1 MKRSRNQFD
10 PASSRPFRL
19 SRSKIDLWLECPRC
33 FYLDRRLH
41 VQRPALPGFSLNNAV
56 DQLLKREFDSHR
68 AKQRAHEVMKKY
80 GVEAVPFEHA
90 ELEAWRDSLRRGVT
104 YTDPQTNLTITGGLD
119 DVWVR
124 RQGGES
130 RKASPRDELIVV
142 DYKATS
148 TRREISLEDK
158 YKQGYKRQMEVY
170 QWLLR
175 RNGFTVAPV
184 GYFLFANASADKEA
198 FDGKLEFEMTLI
210 PYTGD
215 DSWVE
220 GTVRNIHACL
230 MSEDIPERSE
240 TCEYCAYREA
250 ARAVGV

>member
-1 MKRSRNQFD
+1 MRRSYLFD
-10 PASSRPFRL
+10 LHSKRPFRI

-33 FYLDRRLH
+33 FYLDRRLG
-41 VQRPALPGFSLNNAV
+41 VKRPSLPGWSLNNAV
-56 DQLLKREFDSHR
+56 DELLKREFDTHR
-68 AKQRAHEVMKKY
+68 AKQRAHALMKKY
-80 GVEAVPFEHA
+80 GVDAVPFEHA
-90 ELEAWRDSLRRGVT
+90 QLEAWRDSLRRGVE
-104 YTDPQTNLTITGGLD
+104 YTHPETNLMITGGLD

-124 RQGGES
+124 KG
-130 RKASPRDELIVV
+130 ELIVV

-148 TRREISLEDK
+148 TRREISLEDQ

-175 RNGFTVAPV
+175 RNGFKVARV

-210 PYTGD
+210 PHEGD

-220 GTVRNIHACL
+220 GTVRDIHACL
-230 MSEDIPERSE
+230 ISDDIPQRSE
-240 TCEYCAYREA
+240 ACEYCTYREA
-250 ARAVGV
+250 ARAAGV